1 MPIWGLKLTMWM
13 ISNNFWRQKFST
25 FFHFGGLPR
34 IPISHNSKNHL
45 FKLFHRSQFS
55 IFLPWP
61 GSFRRLDFA
70 HTRINRLL
78 AISIPQRLCRFF
90 PKKSTFWV
98 FGEFPSHTFFFYRD
112 NTRIFNVFA
121 LYLKN
126 IKISIPNFI
135 NIFGHHVKHQKREP
149 QGVHRQLEGF
159 NRNLQTTTIWHP
171 HSLVAKCIIPLLLF
185 CQNLG
190 QIGTVLALWR

>member
-1 MPIWGLKLTMWM
+1 MLRRTFIFLSELPIWGLKLTMWM

-98 FGEFPSHTFFFYRD
+98 FGEFPSHTFFSIVITPEFLTFLLYILKTNKDFYSKLYKHIWPPCKTPEAGTAGC
-112 NTRIFNVFA
+112 TRMA
-121 LYLKN
+121 
-126 IKISIPNFI
+126 
-135 NIFGHHVKHQKREP
+135 
-149 QGVHRQLEGF
+149 
-159 NRNLQTTTIWHP
+159 NRRL
-171 HSLVAKCIIPLLLF
+171 
-185 CQNLG
+185 
-190 QIGTVLALWR
+190 